1 MLTSYNLVDYIDT
14 SIASVVNQEMP
25 CDWELLIGD
34 DGSNDG
40 TVDKIKIWIEMREDA
55 KVSDALKIVHCGPLK
70 AKLLLV
76 SVNGERAALSQRLH
90 EGDVV
95 GFFMPV
101 SGG

>member
-1 MLTSYNLVDYIDT
+1 MR
-14 SIASVVNQEMP
+14 
-25 CDWELLIGD
+25 
-34 DGSNDG
+34 
-40 TVDKIKIWIEMREDA
+40 IKIIAPYGCSREMLDERGWIEMREDA
-55 KVSDALKIVHCGPLK
+55 KVSDALKIVHCGPMK